1 MPSRGRRFS
10 LSPSEGERAGVRGS
24 HATHFVLIVGLL
36 GVWSGNAAVFT
47 EDFASPPAERGWRT
61 FGDRSLFSWNST
73 NQTLEV
79 TWDSARPNSY
89 CFRSLGTILGKS
101 HDFTIQF
108 DLRLLSIQPGV
119 NSAKPSTFEIAVG
132 LLRLASASDAAFS
145 RGSGRDSPNLV
156 EWDYFP
162 AADIIEATVSP
173 AIVSSNNQFIP
184 GFSFPLEMPANE
196 LFRVALAY
204 TASNQTLVTTMTR
217 NGASFGPIQTV
228 RLPADFTDFRVDA
241 FSISSYNDAGDAFG
255 SILARGA
262 IDNVVVTTPAPPVGS
277 LAIRVTSGLARVQF
291 AGRTNWS
298 YTLQRGADL
307 TNFVSLQTVVSPAS
321 TNIVLE
327 DAFVAAVTNRF
338 YRVRADR
345 P

>member
-1 MPSRGRRFS
+1 
-10 LSPSEGERAGVRGS
+10 VRGS

-36 GVWSGNAAVFT
+36 GVWSSNAAVFT

-61 FGDRSLFSWNST
+61 FGDSSLFSWNST
-73 NQTLEV
+73 NHTLEV

-89 CFRSLGTILGKS
+89 FFHSLGTILSKS
-101 HDFTIQF
+101 DDFAFQF
-108 DLRLLSIQPGV
+108 DLRLSSILPGV
-119 NSAKPSTFEIAVG
+119 NPAKPSTFEIAVG

-145 RGSGRDSPNLV
+145 RGTGRDSPNLV

-173 AIVSSNNQFIP
+173 VIVSSNSQFIP
-184 GFSFPLEMPANE
+184 GFTFPLEMPANE
-196 LFRVALAY
+196 LFHVALAY
-204 TASNQTLVTTMTR
+204 TASNRTLVTTMTR

-228 RLPADFTDFRVDA
+228 RLPGSFTDFRIDA
-241 FSISSYNDAGDAFG
+241 FSISSYNDAGDESG

-262 IDNVVVTTPAPPVGS
+262 IDNVVVTTSAPPLERLDMRITNG
-277 LAIRVTSGLARVQF
+277 LMRVRF
-291 AGRTNWS
+291 AGRTNWI
-298 YTLQRGADL
+298 YTLERSTDL
-307 TNFVSLQTVVSPAS
+307 MNYNSIQTVILPAS
-321 TNIVLE
+321 TNVVLE
-327 DAFVAAVTNRF
+327 DAFSAAVTNRF